1 MDILGW
7 FLAFLGLGGLLF
19 GVLQML
25 KMKKMNRVPHRRP
38 SEIAQLGPRAADAN
52 GLLSTEGSAQPGQQQ
67 LFAPMSGQPC
77 LAYEITIEAKW
88 EKHSET
94 ENGTKKTTGSKNVH
108 SETRGCQF
116 LISDGM
122 GSVVV
127 DSTGALDASMEK
139 SHSSEVG
146 VGGLLWPATL
156 RFGHMETNTPIVSR
170 DDGHV
175 IGFVGTE
182 KIVKPSPTIYALG
195 QIDAG
200 PHGAMLRTP
209 KGIGTGKLI
218 LSPKGRAGLLAS
230 TKRNMILGYA
240 IGGVLAVG
248 GTGAGLFGPKAE
260 SFADSASCA
269 AEIAEGVVNCD
280 DRIDSKLGKTYNW
293 TVREPGYYIVKVKA
307 PQVKNPIDAMVA
319 IKTPDGRRVAE
330 EYADG
335 TEQTIVGEKLEA
347 GSYLL
352 SVTDVLGRNLKGGL
366 GYHLSIERDAS
377 KDDVAK
383 DAAPV
388 VEAVAADEP
397 EAAVSGKVLTMTAP
411 VHTTTHGSKPK
422 PKASAH
428 ALADTGAPPPPK
440 AASVTPPPPPPPPA
454 KVEAAPA
461 PPPPPKAAPPPPK
474 PAQPEKKGVSLE
486 VHFP

>member
-52 GLLSTEGSAQPGQQQ
+52 GLLSTEGAAQPGQQQ
-67 LFAPMSGQPC
+67 LVAPMSGQPC

-94 ENGTKKTTGSKNVH
+94 EEGTKKTSGSKNVH
-108 SETRGCQF
+108 TDAQGCQF
-116 LISDGM
+116 LIADGV
-122 GSVVV
+122 GSIVV

-146 VGGLLWPATL
+146 VGGLLWPSTL
-156 RFGHMETNTPIVSR
+156 RFGQMETNTPIVSR
-170 DDGHV
+170 DEGRI

-182 KIVKPSPTIYALG
+182 KIVRPSATIYALG
-195 QIDAG
+195 QLDAG
-200 PHGAMLRTP
+200 PHGAVLRTP

-218 LSPKGRAGLLAS
+218 LSPKGRASLLAS

-248 GTGAGLFGPKAE
+248 GTGAGLFGPKSE
-260 SFADSASCA
+260 SFASTETCPR
-269 AEIAEGVVNCD
+269 EISGNTINCE
-280 DRIDSKLGKTYNW
+280 DRIDSKVGKTYTW
-293 TVREPGYYIVKVKA
+293 TVSQAGHYIVKVKA
-307 PQVKNPIDAMVA
+307 PEVKNPIDALVT
-319 IKTPDGRRVAE
+319 IKAQDGRRVAE
-330 EYADG
+330 EYAGG
-335 TEQTIVGEKLEA
+335 TAQTIVGEELEP

-352 SVTDVLGRNLKGGL
+352 SVTDIFSRNLKGGL
-366 GYHLSIERDAS
+366 GFHLSIERDTS
-377 KDDVAK
+377 KDEGGK

-388 VEAVAADEP
+388 EAVASAEP
-397 EAAVSGKVLTMTAP
+397 APSAAVSSKVLSVAAP
-411 VHTTTHGSKPK
+411 AHAPHVSKPK
-422 PKASAH
+422 AKASAH
-428 ALADTGAPPPPK
+428 ASAPPPP
-440 AASVTPPPPPPPPA
+440 APPPAAAPPPPA
-454 KVEAAPA
+454 KVEAAP
-461 PPPPPKAAPPPPK
+461 PPPPPPPAKAAPPPPK
-474 PAQPEKKGVSLE
+474 PAPPEKKGVSLE